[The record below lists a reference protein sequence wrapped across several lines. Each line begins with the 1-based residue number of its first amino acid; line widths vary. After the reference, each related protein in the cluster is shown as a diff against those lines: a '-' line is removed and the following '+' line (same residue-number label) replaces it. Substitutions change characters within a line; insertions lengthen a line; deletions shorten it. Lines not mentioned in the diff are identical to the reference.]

1 MATPKEIL
9 ENLLKVEGVDATM
22 AVGRD
27 GLMLASAGRSGIDM
41 EAIGA
46 VSSSTLGA
54 AEVLG
59 GELESG
65 VLDQVIMQ
73 FEKGITVLEAL
84 GKDAI
89 LVVFARA
96 AANLGV
102 IRLAI
107 RRNKEA
113 LLKAFAF

>member
-1 MATPKEIL
+1 MATPKEVL
-9 ENLLKVEGVDATM
+9 ETITKIEGVDATM

-27 GLMLASAGRSGIDM
+27 GLLLASAGKVGMDL

-59 GELESG
+59 GELQSG
-65 VLDQVIMQ
+65 NLDQVIMQ
-73 FEKGITVLEAL
+73 FEKGIAVLEAL

-89 LVVFARA
+89 LVIFASS
-96 AANLGV
+96 AANIGV

-107 RRNKEA
+107 RRNKDA
-113 LLKAFAF
+113 LIKAFAF